1 MTSKPILGY
10 ASKILRVDLSAG
22 KSTVELLEE
31 SILKKWVGGAA
42 LGIRYIYTEV
52 KPGIEWFDAEN
63 RMFLGTGPLGGTRIS
78 GSGGVAVVTKGALTD
93 GMGSTQANGNFG
105 AFLRFSGFDGMV
117 VQGKASSWV
126 YLYIHDG
133 QAEIK
138 DATHLQGQATCD
150 TERLIKKE
158 LNKKDKQMSVIS
170 IGPAGEN
177 LVKFACMVADG
188 GHVASHNGVGA
199 VMGSKK
205 LKAIAVER
213 GANIISLKDKESIT
227 RTRQELL
234 DRVMSNPASAGI
246 NKEGTVGGV
255 VGFNK
260 AGTLPVKNYTT
271 GNFSIEPEKMANYT
285 AQNIRT
291 VFKAK
296 PNPCWA
302 CASRHCHQFEAP
314 EGKYVGRILEEPE
327 YEGMAAFSSVVGL
340 DNFIDTV
347 VLSNETD
354 HLGMDVNESGWV
366 IAFTMECYEKR
377 VITREHTDGIEMTW
391 GNSDAIME
399 FLNKIAYRQGFGDI
413 LAEGVMRAARKIGGE
428 AMKMAI
434 HTQKGN
440 TPRGHDHRVIR
451 FEQFDTSVSNLGTL
465 EAHGQA
471 PLKLLGLPE
480 TYDPFDP
487 EVLPVVNA
495 KIKGAMVFEDSLMTC
510 RFQTNNQLDLLCRA
524 VEAATGWDFDFL
536 QAMAV
541 GKRAVNL
548 ARMFNLQHGIDPKL
562 DAPSLRYG
570 SAPLDG
576 PAAGRGVM
584 PHWERMLQNYY
595 KAMGWDE
602 TGRPLPQTLRNLG
615 LEDVIPNL

>member
-451 FEQFDTSVSNLGTL
+451 S
-465 EAHGQA
+465 
-471 PLKLLGLPE
+471 
-480 TYDPFDP
+480 
-487 EVLPVVNA
+487 
-495 KIKGAMVFEDSLMTC
+495 
-510 RFQTNNQLDLLCRA
+510 
-524 VEAATGWDFDFL
+524 
-536 QAMAV
+536 
-541 GKRAVNL
+541 
-548 ARMFNLQHGIDPKL
+548 
-562 DAPSLRYG
+562 
-570 SAPLDG
+570 G
-576 PAAGRGVM
+576 PTKTTWAS
-584 PHWERMLQNYY
+584 
-595 KAMGWDE
+595 
-602 TGRPLPQTLRNLG
+602 
-615 LEDVIPNL
+615 